1 MRSAF
6 AQIAAHLLAGIS
18 VVLILLQPLAA
29 QQVTDA
35 EALSRLLR
43 EAARE
48 AAMRVTHSS
57 VLLDV
62 RPIEAPPVV
71 TQVFAEEQLARGHTV
86 RTDGARAD
94 EVLTV
99 EVRDMHSVTAPAE
112 NSSYFRETHVTLGLM
127 LRSSSDARITW
138 SEERALS
145 RTDTLKGTAPYDE
158 RSWLA
163 SATSWWDAV
172 LAPALVTLTAGV
184 IVLLLFTVRGSS

>member
-1 MRSAF
+1 MKRLLPG
-6 AQIAAHLLAGIS
+6 IAAVI
-18 VVLILLQPLAA
+18 VLLQPLSA

-35 EALSRLLR
+35 EALSLLLR

-71 TQVFAEEQLARGHTV
+71 TQVFAEEQLARGRSV

-99 EVRDMHSVTAPAE
+99 DVRDMHSVTAPGE
-112 NSSYFRETHVTLGLM
+112 NSSYFRETHATLGLM
-127 LRSSSDARITW
+127 LRSGSDASITW
-138 SEERALS
+138 SEERTLS
-145 RTDTLKGTAPYDE
+145 RTDTLDGVAPYE
-158 RSWLA
+158 QRSWLA
-163 SATSWWDAV
+163 SGTSWWDAV